1 MNFLMKIFGTGQD
14 LPVTGTPEEVKKK
27 FNSIRW
33 RVFASITIG
42 YAFYYIIRQGYS
54 VIKKPMLNSGVVT
67 PEQIGIIGTIFFI
80 CFPLI
85 QCMQFFSNMTA

>member
-1 MNFLMKIFGTGQD
+1 MNFLMKIFGTGED
-14 LPVTGTPEEVKKK
+14 VPVTDSPEQVKKR

-54 VIKKPMLNSGVVT
+54 VIKSITDCDRCEYT
-67 PEQIGIIGTIFFI
+67 PADAVESFFD
-80 CFPLI
+80 LLR
-85 QCMQFFSNMTA
+85 